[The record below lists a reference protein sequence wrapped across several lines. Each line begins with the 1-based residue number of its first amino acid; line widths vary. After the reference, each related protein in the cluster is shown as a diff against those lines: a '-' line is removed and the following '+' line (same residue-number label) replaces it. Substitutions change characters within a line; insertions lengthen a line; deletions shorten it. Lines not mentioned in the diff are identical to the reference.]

1 MKILLLV
8 VTLCLLPLSLSIAG
22 SQPYTPFQLLAITT
36 DWCPVCKKFK
46 EEVLPR
52 YEADLTS
59 TNIPLIEI
67 DITRGKGLPVWYKE
81 AYRAGVIKR
90 LFGVPTFVIWDNED
104 KRELVRWTGYTTEE
118 SFYKLLANALR
129 LAPIN
134 KERCRVHNVCKP
146 WFVSN
151 TLNQPALMSP

>member
-1 MKILLLV
+1 M
-8 VTLCLLPLSLSIAG
+8 
-22 SQPYTPFQLLAITT
+22 
-36 DWCPVCKKFK
+36 
-46 EEVLPR
+46 
-52 YEADLTS
+52 
-59 TNIPLIEI
+59 
-67 DITRGKGLPVWYKE
+67 
-81 AYRAGVIKR
+81 
-90 LFGVPTFVIWDNED
+90 PTFVIWDNED